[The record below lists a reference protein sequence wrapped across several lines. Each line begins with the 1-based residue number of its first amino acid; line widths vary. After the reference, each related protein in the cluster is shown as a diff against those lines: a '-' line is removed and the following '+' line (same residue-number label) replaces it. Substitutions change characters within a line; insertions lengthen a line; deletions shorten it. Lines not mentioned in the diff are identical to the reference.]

1 MHQVYNYMTH
11 RAVGICSALR
21 QDQFRAASEMT
32 VNRLM
37 EATQAQLKAIHET
50 LKNQKLLNDME
61 LENMNQ
67 FSKNDDQIKESQ
79 LQSLEK
85 LKMAENIIDVTL
97 TSLQQELELH
107 KKSEAKLETID
118 SVTTEIAFRLAKHSA
133 ELHEEH
139 KKIIE
144 DVKEIS
150 TNLQLHNLQLLQQYN
165 ETLEFIADFRSVMLT
180 LSSIANNIK
189 NYVDSLFATLQEV
202 GPGLTHELLVFLFLN
217 LVYFMCGTIFM
228 VFWNIQ
234 EKFCKFLLVALF
246 LFNCCAVY
254 NRAEVE
260 LIPLNIF
267 AWLSFAGEKNWKCKF
282 LNL

>member
-1 MHQVYNYMTH
+1 MDSQMHQVYNYMTH

-67 FSKNDDQIKESQ
+67 FSKNDDKVKESQ

-107 KKSEAKLETID
+107 KKSEAKLENID
-118 SVTTEIAFRLAKHSA
+118 SVTTEIAARLAQHSA

-144 DVKEIS
+144 DVNEIS
-150 TNLQLHNLQLLQQYN
+150 ANLRVHNLQLLQQYN

-189 NYVDSLFATLQEV
+189 KYVDSLFATLQEV

-217 LVYFMCGTIFM
+217 LVYFMCGTICM

-254 NRAEVE
+254 NRAEIE
-260 LIPLNIF
+260 LISLNIF
-267 AWLSFAGEKNWKCKF
+267 AWLSFAGEEN
-282 LNL
+282 